1 MCIKRSYRFD
11 SLPSFTPTFLNI
23 WVHYLFMLLVYLKWW
38 LFIAIWREVV
48 LVCAFFYAAF
58 SSSSVF
64 LSLVLGEYAFF
75 SLFTHSV
82 LSAARSEIKAKTKL
96 PLEQVFLLVV
106 TKREI
111 KAYSSKK
118 KKKSSLENLGRVSGR
133 ARTRSRHTVHTDH
146 VWTPVHFNENS
157 LAFIVSVCIFVVAAA
172 FFPSSYR
179 VFAAH
184 SFVCLYCTQ
193 DHDHEHSHIFF
204 VSLPFLGTSLL
215 LNFRLEI
222 FSEGKRKIDA
232 ISEKNLVAY
241 ELNQQLVTNSGFSKE

>member
-1 MCIKRSYRFD
+1 MCIKRSYSFVRCSFD

-48 LVCAFFYAAF
+48 LVFAFFYAAF

-75 SLFTHSV
+75 SLFTHFV

-118 KKKSSLENLGRVSGR
+118 KKIITRKP
-133 ARTRSRHTVHTDH
+133 RSRERSRAHT
-146 VWTPVHFNENS
+146 
-157 LAFIVSVCIFVVAAA
+157 I
-172 FFPSSYR
+172 
-179 VFAAH
+179 AAH
-184 SFVCLYCTQ
+184 RTHRSCLNARA
-193 DHDHEHSHIFF
+193 
-204 VSLPFLGTSLL
+204 L
-215 LNFRLEI
+215 
-222 FSEGKRKIDA
+222 
-232 ISEKNLVAY
+232 
-241 ELNQQLVTNSGFSKE
+241 